1 MKSYLDIS
9 KCSKRIKE
17 RLGGVEK
24 IPVRIGRHH
33 CDIDVKK
40 EDIPDEQYKIIQKA
54 CENNGVANKEWPV
67 GFFVK
72 KLPDGAVLHIET

>member
-9 KCSKRIKE
+9 KCSAKIRK
-17 RLGGVEK
+17 RLGGIDK

-33 CDIDVKK
+33 CDIDVLQH
-40 EDIPDEQYKIIQKA
+40 EIPDDKYKIIQAA
-54 CENNGVANKEWPV
+54 CRNAEGADKELPV